1 MVRLP
6 ILLLAMASLAGC
18 GRTAL
23 EAAQDLGAAKVSTR
37 RSAADDIEDEV
48 EETGSLPREV
58 VDALLYR
65 AAVETDFETREDVI
79 EALAYSGDVRAK
91 EVLDAYART
100 DLPEQREAASEA
112 LQIWSVKT
120 GRFPA
125 DYRFPANWPYGTEA
139 YPELPKQA
147 ATSK

>member
-1 MVRLP
+1 MVRFP
-6 ILLLAMASLAGC
+6 ILLAMALLCGC
-18 GRTAL
+18 GRSAL
-23 EAAQDLGAAKVSTR
+23 EAAQDLGAANVSTR

-48 EETGSLPREV
+48 EETGTLPREV

-65 AAVETDFETREDVI
+65 AAVETDFEAREDVI

-112 LQIWSVKT
+112 LQVWSVKI

-125 DYRFPANWPYGTEA
+125 DYRFPAQWPYGTEA
-139 YPELPKQA
+139 YPPVAKHSEK
-147 ATSK
+147 